1 MYHFQKEIEEFEALI
16 AKEVKSLHL
25 IELCMKKCMNLNE
38 KTPFSQYYAPWFS
51 FNVKLF
57 PFFLFDIGFVGLR
70 TYMLVVLDA

>member
-51 FNVKLF
+51 FNVYLF
-57 PFFLFDIGFVGLR
+57 PSFYLILA
-70 TYMLVVLDA
+70 LLLDA